1 MNWLEYVQQRSTR
14 SNILLT
20 IITPNHFGS
29 LIVTGM
35 DFRNQMDNTTRF
47 SLFDTL
53 SVVSFIITTALL
65 YNIAITKMD
74 LTKATIFSNLIPVY
88 TIGFAFWLLDESL
101 TSSQLMACGLIL
113 PGVVLGQSRR
123 RKAPLN
129 AAQEAVE

>member
-1 MNWLEYVQQRSTR
+1 MGVN
-14 SNILLT
+14 
-20 IITPNHFGS
+20 
-29 LIVTGM
+29 
-35 DFRNQMDNTTRF
+35 FRNQMGNTTRF

>member
-1 MNWLEYVQQRSTR
+1 M
-14 SNILLT
+14 
-20 IITPNHFGS
+20 
-29 LIVTGM
+29 GM
-35 DFRNQMDNTTRF
+35 DFRNQMGNTTRF

-74 LTKATIFSNLIPVY
+74 LTKATIFSNLIPVH
-88 TIGFAFWLLDESL
+88 TIGFAFLLLGERL
-101 TSSQLMACGLIL
+101 TCSQLIACGLIL
-113 PGVVLGQSRR
+113 HGVVLGHSRR